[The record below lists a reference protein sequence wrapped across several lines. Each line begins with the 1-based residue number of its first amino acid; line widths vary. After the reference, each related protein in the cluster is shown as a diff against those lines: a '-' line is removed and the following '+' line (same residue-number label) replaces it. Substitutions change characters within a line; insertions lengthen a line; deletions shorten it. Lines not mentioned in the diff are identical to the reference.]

1 MVTTHI
7 PTDSAPVEDTLDDAS
22 EESSPFMSWTF
33 GRPGLYGT
41 VYRCKPVS
49 LTPPLRAPSGLPR
62 FAHKIPF
69 YLFDLGAIH
78 G

>member
-7 PTDSAPVEDTLDDAS
+7 LTVAPVEDTLDDAS

-33 GRPGLYGT
+33 GRPGLFGT

-49 LTPPLRAPSGLPR
+49 LTPPPLRAPGGLPR
-62 FAHKIPF
+62 FAQDSVLRF
-69 YLFDLGAIH
+69 
-78 G
+78 